1 MQLAFDGRA
10 AIITGAGTGLGRQH
24 ALLLASRGAA
34 VVVNDPG
41 TNADGQSTAQVVV
54 NEITE
59 LGGTAIANTSSIAT
73 PDGGADLVAAC
84 IDAFRS
90 VDIVINNAG
99 IVRDKTFAKMTPDL
113 IEPVLDVHLKG
124 AFFVTQPA
132 FLHMKEAGYGRIVF
146 TSSAAGIFGNFGQ
159 TNYGAAKMG
168 LVGLARVLNLEGE
181 RYGITA
187 NVVAP
192 IAATA
197 MSAGILDE
205 EWERRLDPAL
215 VSPVVAYLS
224 HQDCTVSGQIF
235 SAAAGRVAK
244 IFIGEGRGFYSPE
257 LTLEDIRDEWDVICS
272 EDHYSTPMSAG
283 DERDLLIA
291 AFERAAVVSSSPTI
305 A

>member
-10 AIITGAGTGLGRQH
+10 AVITGAGTGLGRQH
-24 ALLLASRGAA
+24 ALLLAQRGAA

-41 TNADGQSTAQVVV
+41 LTADGQSTAQLVVD
-54 NEITE
+54 EIKS
-59 LGGTAIANTSSIAT
+59 LGGVAVANTSSIAT
-73 PDGGADLVAAC
+73 PEGGLELVAAC
-84 IDAFRS
+84 VAAFGS
-90 VDIVINNAG
+90 VDIVVNNAG
-99 IVRDKTFAKMTPDL
+99 IVRDKSFAKMTPDL
-113 IEPVLDVHLKG
+113 VEPVLDVHLKG

-132 FLHMKEAGYGRIVF
+132 FGYMKEAGYGRIIF
-146 TSSAAGIFGNFGQ
+146 TTSAAGLFGNFGQ

-168 LVGLARVLNLEGE
+168 LVGLARVLNLEGD
-181 RYGITA
+181 RYGVTA

-205 EWERRLDPAL
+205 DWERRLDPAL
-215 VSPVVAYLS
+215 VSPIVAYLA
-224 HQDCTVSGQIF
+224 HHDCTVSGQIF

-257 LTLEDIRDEWDVICS
+257 LTLEDIRDEWDTICS
-272 EDHYSTPMSAG
+272 EADYSTPMSAA
-283 DERDLLIA
+283 DERDLLVA
-291 AFERAAVVSSSPTI
+291 AFERAAAGNPATTI